1 MTAGATE
8 HLMTKS
14 MTPAPG
20 HTNDTGNTSG
30 NEAPGVTGDAVFA
43 KPAARIS
50 HDADGGLLIRHG
62 LDLEVYDRQVGD
74 WVRRGALQFPRRIAL
89 GEWDAEGQLHTLDYA
104 QLRDQCDRVAQFLLH
119 AGVSQE
125 RPIAILSEKSLSS
138 AVLTLAA
145 MQCSVPVCPISPAY
159 SLRVEARGRLAACIR
174 QVSPGLVLVDDGIA
188 FAEAIALLQADV
200 CVVYETRPP
209 PNRPDAL
216 PFFELLLAVAGPD
229 VEAAFKTVD
238 VDAPAKI
245 LFTSGSTG
253 EPKAAINTHRMMCS
267 NTRAQTQLF
276 PFLRAH
282 PPVVVDWQPWHHCGG
297 SSHNFHT
304 VLGNGGSYYIDHG
317 KPTTE
322 DAFLP
327 TLQALRQVS
336 PTLHFNVPLGYDRLV
351 LHMARDAA
359 LRKKF
364 FARLDCL
371 VYSGAAMPTS
381 LWDEIERLCRSE
393 RGMRIPMVSSYGMTE
408 MAPLHT
414 SLHWHEGR
422 PGMIG
427 LPIPGSMVKL
437 APVDD
442 KLELRAKGPNIT
454 PGYFRSPALTA
465 EAFDAQGWYKSG
477 DAVRLVDA
485 QRPELGLQLEG
496 RLSDQFKLQSG
507 TWVRVGDLR
516 TEIVSASAPLL
527 ADVLIAGE
535 GRTELGVLAVPH
547 LTACREFFG
556 LPDAKLGELLA
567 LPQLREQLTRHLAA
581 FNAVNPASSRKIA
594 RMLLIDDV
602 PSLAVGETTD
612 KGHVNQKL
620 ALQRR
625 GDLVERLFDD
635 KDAQVI
641 RP

>member
-1 MTAGATE
+1 MAAPTTQATGTR
-8 HLMTKS
+8 HDKS
-14 MTPAPG
+14 E
-20 HTNDTGNTSG
+20 S
-30 NEAPGVTGDAVFA
+30 VFA
-43 KPAARIS
+43 RPAVRTAL
-50 HDADGGLLIRHG
+50 DADGSLLIRHG
-62 LDLEVYDRQVGD
+62 LDLKPYDRQVGD
-74 WVRRGALQFPRRIAL
+74 WVRRGAVQFPQRIAL
-89 GEWDAEGQLHTLDYA
+89 GAWDAQGQLQTLDYA
-104 QLRDQCDRVAQFLLH
+104 QLRDRCDRVAQFLLDS
-119 AGVSQE
+119 GLSQE
-125 RPIAILSEKSLSS
+125 RPIAILSEKSLSN

-145 MQCSVPVCPISPAY
+145 MQTGIPVCPISPAY
-159 SLRVEARGRLAACIR
+159 SLRVEARGRLMACLGKL
-174 QVSPGLVLVDDGIA
+174 SPGLVLVDDGIP
-188 FAEAIALLQADV
+188 FAEAIALLPADV
-200 CVVYETRPP
+200 RVVYETNPP

-216 PFFELLLAVAGPD
+216 PFSDLLLAVAGPD
-229 VEAAFKTVD
+229 VDAAFDAVD
-238 VDAPAKI
+238 LDAPAKI

-267 NTRAQTQLF
+267 NVRAQTQLF
-276 PFLRAH
+276 PFLLAH

-304 VLGNGGSYYIDHG
+304 AIGNGGSYYIDHG
-317 KPTTE
+317 KPSTE
-322 DAFLP
+322 EAFMP
-327 TLQALRQVS
+327 TLHALRQVS
-336 PTLHFNVPLGYDRLV
+336 PTLHFNVPLGYDRLA

-381 LWDEIERLCRSE
+381 LWDELERLCQAE
-393 RGMRIPMVSSYGMTE
+393 RGSRVPMVSSYGMTE

-427 LPIPGSMVKL
+427 LPIPGSIVKL
-437 APVDD
+437 VPVDD

-477 DAVRLVDA
+477 DAVRLVDPS
-485 QRPELGLQLEG
+485 RPELGLQLEG
-496 RLSDQFKLQSG
+496 RLTDQFKLQSG

-535 GRTELGVLAVPH
+535 GRTELGVLALPH
-547 LTACREFFG
+547 LAACREFFAV
-556 LPDAKLGELLA
+556 PDATLGELLA
-567 LPQLREQLTRHLAA
+567 LPRLRDALRQRLTA
-581 FNAVNPASSRKIA
+581 FNAANPASSRKIA
-594 RMLLIDDV
+594 RVLLIDDA
-602 PSLAVGETTD
+602 PSLAAGETTD

-620 ALQRR
+620 AVQRR
-625 GDLVERLFDD
+625 ARLVERLFDD

-641 RP
+641 KP

>member
-1 MTAGATE
+1 MTAFITHATGSS
-8 HLMTKS
+8 HDNRASTFAQ
-14 MTPAPG
+14 PAVR
-20 HTNDTGNTSG
+20 TSL
-30 NEAPGVTGDAVFA
+30 
-43 KPAARIS
+43 
-50 HDADGGLLIRHG
+50 DADGGLLIRHG
-62 LDLEVYDRQVGD
+62 LDLEPYDHQVGD
-74 WVRRGALQFPRRIAL
+74 WIRRGALQFPQRVAL
-89 GEWDAEGQLHTLDYA
+89 GEWDAQGQLQTLDYA
-104 QLRDQCDRVAQFLLH
+104 QLMDRCDRVAQFLLDS
-119 AGVSQE
+119 GLSQE
-125 RPIAILSEKSLSS
+125 RPIAILSEKSLSN

-145 MQCSVPVCPISPAY
+145 MQSGIPVCPISPAY
-159 SLRVEARGRLAACIR
+159 SLRSEARGRLMACIR
-174 QVSPGLVLVDDGIA
+174 KLSPGLVLVDDGIA
-188 FAEAIALLQADV
+188 FAEAIALLPAHV
-200 CVVYETRPP
+200 RLVYETKPP

-216 PFFELLLAVAGPD
+216 PFSDLLLAVAGPEVD
-229 VEAAFKTVD
+229 AAFELVD
-238 VDAPAKI
+238 IDAPAKI

-267 NTRAQTQLF
+267 NTCAQTQLF

-304 VLGNGGSYYIDHG
+304 VIGNGGSYYIDHG

-322 DAFLP
+322 DAFMP
-327 TLQALRQVS
+327 TLHALRQVS
-336 PTLHFNVPLGYDRLV
+336 PTLHFNVPLGYDRLA
-351 LHMARDAA
+351 LHMGRDTA

-381 LWDEIERLCRSE
+381 LWDELERLCQSE
-393 RGMRIPMVSSYGMTE
+393 RGVRVPMVSSYGMTE

-427 LPIPGSMVKL
+427 LPIPGSIVKL
-437 APVDD
+437 VPVDD

-477 DAVRLVDA
+477 DAVRLVDP
-485 QRPELGLQLEG
+485 RKPELGLQLEG
-496 RLSDQFKLQSG
+496 RLTDQFKLQSG

-516 TEIVSASAPLL
+516 TEIVSACAPLL

-535 GRTELGVLAVPH
+535 GRKELGVLAVPH
-547 LTACREFFG
+547 LAACRDFFA
-556 LPDAKLGELLA
+556 LPDATLNELLA
-567 LPQLREQLTRHLAA
+567 LQPLRDALRHRLAA
-581 FNAVNPASSRKIA
+581 FNAANPASSRRIA
-594 RMLLIDDV
+594 RVLMIGDV
-602 PSLAVGETTD
+602 PSLAAGETTD

-625 GDLVERLFDD
+625 GALVERLFDD
-635 KDAQVI
+635 TDAQVI
-641 RP
+641 KP